1 MIASNKYPTPRFT
14 PIVERE
20 APNVLFGHADARA
33 THFLWDVSH
42 LWQPVLH
49 SQLRL
54 FIVDMD
60 AGVVWKVWNDCRVDV
75 GESPAGMLGED
86 VAPTGLTPFAIT
98 ERSLVV
104 RADVVCSLRE
114 LYRFGFP

>member
-1 MIASNKYPTPRFT
+1 MELEVPK
-14 PIVERE
+14 
-20 APNVLFGHADARA
+20 VLFGHADARA
-33 THFLWDVSH
+33 THFLRDVSH

-60 AGVVWKVWNDCRVDV
+60 AGVVRKVRNDCRIDV

-86 VAPTGLTPFAIT
+86 VASTGLTPFAIT
-98 ERSLVV
+98 ERCLVV
-104 RADVVCSLRE
+104 RADVVGSLRE